1 MSKNDFVGIDSVHM
15 KYKKKKLKPLAPY
28 IALTLTVPNFFIGT
42 CSHNLIFSN
51 FVSQRWPG
59 DTPDIIV
66 VFFSKTTAL
75 LISMAY

>member
-42 CSHNLIFSN
+42 CSHDLIFPILSIN
-51 FVSQRWPG
+51 DGLGTHQ
-59 DTPDIIV
+59 I
-66 VFFSKTTAL
+66 
-75 LISMAY
+75 